1 MSMQATSWA
10 LYQAPKNLDANE
22 FRLLMVMADIAQKD
36 GTRIFYS
43 NETLADLCGVS
54 KRTVIYKLRSLEK
67 RGLIR
72 PGDQRYV
79 SHLPGNHRPKVW
91 DLCMTASDDFATGAE
106 SAPQQADP
114 ADMQTGMQTSAGMQ
128 TGMQETSDRG
138 ANRDADCLHMI
149 TTKED
154 PIDPRESRARETKP
168 NTNTNLALADWKP
181 DDQARALA
189 TALGQ
194 DPEAEAEKFLDAIRA
209 NGKTPKD
216 LDAAYRNWLRHG
228 HELGIQ
234 TAKTTPQTTS
244 GHSVCD
250 ETGHTTD
257 CPHVAKLLAT
267 SRILRTAYPDP
278 KQRENLRPALADQ
291 LNHGASPAEAIQRL
305 TLIGETA

>member
-22 FRLLMVMADIAQKD
+22 FRLLMVMSDIAQKD
-36 GTRIFYS
+36 GSRIFHS

-91 DLCMTASDDFATGAE
+91 DLCMTASDDFATGAD
-106 SAPQQADP
+106 SASQQTDP
-114 ADMQTGMQTSAGMQ
+114 ADMQTGVQTSAGVQ

-194 DPEAEAEKFLDAIRA
+194 DPEVEAEKFLDAIRA

-228 HELGIQ
+228 HELGIA
-234 TAKTTPQTTS
+234 TAKTTLQA
-244 GHSVCD
+244 
-250 ETGHTTD
+250 TGGPNACNGPDHTTD

-278 KQRENLRPALADQ
+278 KQRENLRSALADQ

-305 TLIGETA
+305 TLIGEAA